1 MPQQRRQTERQK
13 GNRLKLIARQSNNSA
28 QASRFFVLFLAI
40 TAGPGQEH
48 AKFQDLCRT

>member
-1 MPQQRRQTERQK
+1 MPQQRQQRERQK
-13 GNRLKLIARQSNNSA
+13 GNRLKLIPRQSNNSA
-28 QASRFFVLFLAI
+28 RASRFFVLFLAI